1 MKNISG
7 VTEIANITKRGK
19 DRPNSQEWPQLGSG
33 RRQNVAKTKM
43 KKLYDGT
50 SNANVNGV

>member
-33 RRQNVAKTKM
+33 RRQKVAKTKM